1 MKAAAFDYRRA
12 HSLAEATTALQAAAS
27 AAKPLGGGQSLGPM
41 LNLRLTRPA
50 LLVDLSG
57 LDEMR
62 TVNAGPD
69 GYWIGGAL
77 THAEIEDGML
87 DPVLAEA
94 PGLAALLRHVAAGIA
109 YRAIR
114 NRGTL
119 AGSLAHADP
128 AADWVLAMMALNAQ
142 LQCVGAHGS
151 RWVGIDAFMSG
162 AFSTA
167 LADGEVLAGVR
178 VARCS
183 ASMRWG
189 YYKFCRKTGEF
200 AQASCAAVF
209 DPVHGSARIVLGALD
224 GAPAPLPQLA
234 GALAREGAAAL
245 AGDAVRDAVCQAA
258 GTGDPVRLQLLVAAV
273 QRCLEQVMEG

>member
-1 MKAAAFDYRRA
+1 MKAAAFDYQRA
-12 HSLAEATTALQAAAS
+12 HSLAEATAALQAAMS

-62 TVNAGPD
+62 AVNAGPD

-87 DPVLAEA
+87 DTVLAEA

-128 AADWVLAMMALNAQ
+128 AADWMLAMMALNAQ

-162 AFSTA
+162 AFTTA

-209 DPVHGSARIVLGALD
+209 DPVHGTARIVLGALD

-234 GALAREGAAAL
+234 GALARQGAAAL

-258 GTGDPVRLQLLVAAV
+258 GTEDPVRLQLMVAAV
-273 QRCLEQVMEG
+273 QRCLKQVMEG